1 MSRYYVN
8 KKAQANGDHEVHV
21 STCSFLPEAEHRQYL
36 DEFSNCHSAVA
47 EAKKSTQRRTDAIT
61 ALTPVIRAR

>member
-21 STCSFLPEAEHRQYL
+21 STCSFLPEA
-36 DEFSNCHSAVA
+36 
-47 EAKKSTQRRTDAIT
+47 
-61 ALTPVIRAR
+61 

>member
-36 DEFSNCHSAVA
+36 GEFSNCHSAVA
-47 EAKKSTQRRTDAIT
+47 EAKKYYSTADGCYYCSNACHTR
-61 ALTPVIRAR
+61 

>member
-36 DEFSNCHSAVA
+36 GEFSNCHSAVA
-47 EAKKSTQRRTDAIT
+47 EANG
-61 ALTPVIRAR
+61 LVIARSVIGHIR